1 MASERWG
8 GGACVSDCLRL
19 GQVSQS
25 KWSITGIK
33 FPPQVTR
40 NVTTAHPLDLRTTDV
55 HLSFFPAPREGLV
68 CPPNPGAMQLWDWWW
83 RQLRCLLSPPWA
95 QTQIQQGLGF
105 IRGRKSSRT
114 VATRGSGW
122 HCNHTLPR
130 SQAPEAPG
138 KDQPQGASR
147 PRPGN
152 TTPMSG

>member
-40 NVTTAHPLDLRTTDV
+40 NVKTAHPLDLRTTDV

-68 CPPNPGAMQLWDWWW
+68 CPPNPGAMQLWDWWSQLVPPESSMGSDTDSAGTW
-83 RQLRCLLSPPWA
+83 VYQRQEEQQDGRHTGLRMALQPHPPQVA
-95 QTQIQQGLGF
+95 GS
-105 IRGRKSSRT
+105 RSS
-114 VATRGSGW
+114 W
-122 HCNHTLPR
+122 
-130 SQAPEAPG
+130 
-138 KDQPQGASR
+138 
-147 PRPGN
+147 
-152 TTPMSG
+152 